1 MQYLEAQYLLSEI
14 KRDTHV
20 LQKNA
25 EVFQLLSKSLF
36 SPSGIVKEQIE
47 ATE

>member
-1 MQYLEAQYLLSEI
+1 MKVALIDMHAQTFNWEKLQYLEAQYLLSEI

-25 EVFQLLSKSLF
+25 EVF
-36 SPSGIVKEQIE
+36 
-47 ATE
+47 